1 MENNFKI
8 KVKIEGIKKKEFKSK
23 KRVFIVGVGL
33 SKFTKPSE
41 TRPDYI
47 DFAKLAAHRALR
59 DAGITYD
66 NI

>member
-8 KVKIEGIKKKEFKSK
+8 KVKIEGIKKKEIKNK

-33 SKFTKPSE
+33 SKFTKPSDTE
-41 TRPDYI
+41 PDYV
-47 DFAKLAAHRALR
+47 DFAKLAVNRALR
-59 DAGITYD
+59 DTGITYD